1 MRARVN
7 GLLCAALA
15 LLAAGCTGRTE
26 DQYRTVTAYEFAG
39 CDSTPTTDPVELEA
53 LRQFR
58 VHAGAHWFRDD
69 GDSLYAAMHERTGKD
84 SGLREYRGD
93 RYWYLHVLKVDPRES
108 ANRVEWKA
116 LAYLHAREVRTRV
129 NGEDWTDWQS
139 VRTRNFG
146 ASYAAPTA
154 EGMGRWACLVGAEIA
169 WAEVSRIGT
178 PGGVEWRVR
187 PLGAGPYAEEE
198 IHRLDP
204 RPTPEQIANEASV
217 PPGAP

>member
-1 MRARVN
+1 MRARIDCLF
-7 GLLCAALA
+7 GAALA

-53 LRQFR
+53 LHQFR

-84 SGLREYRGD
+84 SGLRGYRGD
-93 RYWYLHVLKVDPRES
+93 RYW
-108 ANRVEWKA
+108 
-116 LAYLHAREVRTRV
+116 YLHAREVRTRV
-129 NGEDWTDWQS
+129 NGEDWTEWQR

-146 ASYAAPTA
+146 ASRATPTA
-154 EGMGRWACLVGAEIA
+154 EGLGRWACLVGAEIA
-169 WAEVSRIGT
+169 WAELSRVGT
-178 PGGVEWRVR
+178 PGGVEWQVK

-198 IHRLDP
+198 LHRLDP

-217 PPGAP
+217 PAGAP